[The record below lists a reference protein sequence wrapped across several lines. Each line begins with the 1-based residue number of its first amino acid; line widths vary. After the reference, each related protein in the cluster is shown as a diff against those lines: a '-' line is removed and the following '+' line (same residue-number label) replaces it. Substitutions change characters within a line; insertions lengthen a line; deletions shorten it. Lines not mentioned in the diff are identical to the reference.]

1 VPTTDELLAE
11 LLETSNEQLRWQRAA
26 FIPEV
31 RRTIEGALTTTQLR
45 RAYEMCDG
53 DTAGTAIA
61 AAVGASQASI
71 SGWMKR
77 WRDLGI
83 AHEVEGRRTKHLVSL
98 SSLGIPVEVP
108 E

>member
-1 VPTTDELLAE
+1 MPTTDELLAE
-11 LLETSNEQLRWQRAA
+11 LLETSKEQLRWQRAA

-31 RRTIEGALTTTQLR
+31 RKTIERALTTTQLR

-53 DTAGTAIA
+53 ETAGTEIA
-61 AAVGASQASI
+61 TAVGTSQPSI

-83 AHEVEGRRTKHLVSL
+83 AYEVEGRRTEHLMSL
-98 SSLGIPVEVP
+98 SSLGIPIEVP